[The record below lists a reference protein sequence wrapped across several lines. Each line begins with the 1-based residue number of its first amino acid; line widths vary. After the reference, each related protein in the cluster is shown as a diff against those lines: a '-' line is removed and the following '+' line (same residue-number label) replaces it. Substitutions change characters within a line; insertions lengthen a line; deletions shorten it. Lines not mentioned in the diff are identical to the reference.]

1 MSIKNTVKKIVI
13 SLYRRHNK
21 KMMVS
26 DMMDFVKRNPSLNE
40 PAEGE
45 KEWVRFWSRFGDEP
59 SVLFYRVY
67 SRYIGNNMNIVPMD
81 ISRNYIEPV
90 LNPGWTESFYNDK
103 NVFNL
108 IIDKRDLPKTYFRSI
123 GGKYYDNDYNPL
135 TENDLVRSLGSAGKV
150 VVKPVRDLGG
160 KGVAV
165 FNLSSDGNYYD
176 SKNRAL
182 SISLLEKNYGKDFL
196 VQEFFVQSDYTAQFN
211 PSSVNTI
218 RMNTYRDVYTGEI
231 HVLGS
236 VIRIGQKGSVTD
248 NATGGGVF
256 IGIDNNGKLGNY
268 TVDHHGNK
276 KTEHNGI
283 DFSVN
288 EFTIPNYETCK
299 ELAIRVSKKFPH
311 MSLFAH
317 DIALDKNNNPKII
330 EVNTH
335 CLTSFFLQTT
345 AQPLY
350 GNFANDIIEYCL
362 QNKGRMFFGLFKTF
376 K

>member
-1 MSIKNTVKKIVI
+1 
-13 SLYRRHNK
+13 
-21 KMMVS
+21 
-26 DMMDFVKRNPSLNE
+26 
-40 PAEGE
+40 
-45 KEWVRFWSRFGDEP
+45 
-59 SVLFYRVY
+59 
-67 SRYIGNNMNIVPMD
+67 
-81 ISRNYIEPV
+81 
-90 LNPGWTESFYNDK
+90 
-103 NVFNL
+103 
-108 IIDKRDLPKTYFRSI
+108 
-123 GGKYYDNDYNPL
+123 
-135 TENDLVRSLGSAGKV
+135 
-150 VVKPVRDLGG
+150 
-160 KGVAV
+160 
-165 FNLSSDGNYYD
+165 
-176 SKNRAL
+176 
-182 SISLLEKNYGKDFL
+182 
-196 VQEFFVQSDYTAQFN
+196 
-211 PSSVNTI
+211 
-218 RMNTYRDVYTGEI
+218 MNTYRDVYTGEI